1 MTKMKLVRSG
11 AKRPRVMP
19 KSHDS
24 GRKSLVRGM
33 TATASPRLLSGG
45 VELMDYRQPGD
56 SIGAKYSTDLEAVKL
71 IESGL
76 PFSAILRFHRVSG
89 LTLERIKNLA
99 GFSEGSFARRK
110 QSGRLSSQESER
122 MLRIGRIFERATS
135 LYRGDQ
141 IGALQWLATPIPA
154 LGDQPPLDLAR
165 TEPGAR
171 EVEDLIGRIEH
182 GVVS

>member
-19 KSHDS
+19 KSYDS
-24 GRKSLVRGM
+24 GRKSLVCGM

-122 MLRIGRIFERATS
+122 MLRIGRIFEPGERRFTAGIKSGPCSGWRLQFRHWATNPR
-135 LYRGDQ
+135 L
-141 IGALQWLATPIPA
+141 
-154 LGDQPPLDLAR
+154 LAR